1 MCTIAVSTEVRVF
14 LGTFDIVMICDQE
27 FKLCITWMS
36 KSGWIVGQG
45 FFGEKF
51 PSYGQPMKYDWIWR
65 EN

>member
-1 MCTIAVSTEVRVF
+1 
-14 LGTFDIVMICDQE
+14 MICDQE